1 MLQIGIIGVMG
12 TILAIEFQK
21 EHREYSLLISLGLA
35 VFIFIYILGR
45 MEVILETAQEIQDV
59 MSMDIAYIEVI
70 LKMLGITYIA
80 QFSSGIC
87 KDAGYGNIATQIDL
101 FGKISILALSMP
113 ILLTLLQTI
122 ESFLG

>member
-45 MEVILETAQEIQDV
+45 MEVIVETAQEIQEV
-59 MSMDIAYIEVI
+59 MSVDIAYVEVI

>member
-45 MEVILETAQEIQDV
+45 MEVILETAQEIQEV
-59 MSMDIAYIEVI
+59 MSVDIAYVEVI